1 MLECCRKITQL
12 SSPEADFGTERN
24 LFPLPD
30 GLMDL
35 SQNLARL
42 LLIQGEPG
50 STGHQHVDVGD
61 GAVFFGK
68 PGF

>member
-1 MLECCRKITQL
+1 
-12 SSPEADFGTERN
+12 
-24 LFPLPD
+24 
-30 GLMDL
+30 MDL

-61 GAVFFGK
+61 GVVFFGK